1 MDRPGSSGQGDLETA
16 VPPSHTVR
24 GTVTP
29 LPTPHL
35 HECGEGG
42 RGGRATPARA
52 RSGRVG
58 AAEGHP
64 WPGTSN
70 GGPIEDLQHLE
81 PLIGDSE
88 PIPLARAF
96 LVGAAASTRL
106 APPLRGH
113 PGYPG
118 YPWIPGYDP
127 FCRCLLPEW
136 VGRGGW
142 IGCRAREGG
151 WVSRYPPTPPSPCPD
166 DPGPREKRSGGK
178 NTT

>member
-1 MDRPGSSGQGDLETA
+1 MER
-16 VPPSHTVR
+16 VPPFYTR
-24 GTVTP
+24 GTARDPSTHP
-29 LPTPHL
+29 PPPR
-35 HECGEGG
+35 ECGEGG

-70 GGPIEDLQHLE
+70 GGRIEDLQHLE

-142 IGCRAREGG
+142 IGCRGREAGSAATRLPLPLP
-151 WVSRYPPTPPSPCPD
+151 VRTT
-166 DPGPREKRSGGK
+166 RVHEKNAPAAK
-178 NTT
+178 TLLII